1 MLYGD
6 LRYCIPRGRR
16 GFMSPEAN
24 KGLRGRQRYNSCIQ
38 VINRLTKPEFL
49 LLYSYEKSKL
59 KGDLAV
65 SGRIDPD

>member
-1 MLYGD
+1 
-6 LRYCIPRGRR
+6 
-16 GFMSPEAN
+16 MSPEAN